1 MPLPRIT
8 DAIKNASKRFETG
21 WTLLTLV
28 NPPRANAPKPG
39 KTGVNYFFEFEGQTG
54 PGNTEENKG
63 RRDSLMIS
71 GGALASGIADV
82 CETYYSMLS
91 ALTGLSGAEI
101 LDKDI
106 PDEAIVGK
114 SMWAD
119 IEFDVNEGKK
129 FLRFKQIS
137 PATEIPF

>member
-1 MPLPRIT
+1 MPLPKIT
-8 DAIKNASKRFETG
+8 DAIKNASKRFEPG
-21 WTLLTLV
+21 WTLIQLV
-28 NPPRANAPKPG
+28 SPPRATPPKAG
-39 KTGVNYFFEFEGQTG
+39 KTGVNYFFEFEGQSG
-54 PGNTEENKG
+54 PMNSEDNKG

-82 CETYYSMLS
+82 CETYFSMMS
-91 ALTGLSGAEI
+91 ALTGLSGTEI
-101 LDKDI
+101 IDKDI
-106 PDEAIVGK
+106 DDNAIVGK
-114 SMWAD
+114 QMWAD